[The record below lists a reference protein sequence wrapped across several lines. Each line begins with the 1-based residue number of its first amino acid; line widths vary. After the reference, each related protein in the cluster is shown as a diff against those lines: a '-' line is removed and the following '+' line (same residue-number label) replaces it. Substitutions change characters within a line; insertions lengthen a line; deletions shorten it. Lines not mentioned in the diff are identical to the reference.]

1 MKYMIALLLAAS
13 PVLASA
19 APNNDKA
26 AVQAAIAQYYNRPLA
41 AHNCQLTEPPKD
53 SETASDNI
61 MYCMKPVADH
71 SVTRN
76 GKATRYVLYTGFAY
90 DMKYKLK
97 QGAHAS
103 SGLAELFVLEKTDG
117 KWTIKQHG
125 KDEIGAWGTCRRI
138 RLGSLS
144 RWVSKTGATLSNQAI
159 RGKAKRQL
167 EETFCLPI
175 IATVSVAASL

>member
-90 DMKYKLK
+90 DMKLKIK

-117 KWTIKQHG
+117 KWAIKQHG
-125 KDEIGAWGTCRRI
+125 SDELGAWGD
-138 RLGSLS
+138 
-144 RWVSKTGATLSNQAI
+144 VPENKTWQFVQMGEQN
-159 RGKAKRQL
+159 
-167 EETFCLPI
+167 
-175 IATVSVAASL
+175 